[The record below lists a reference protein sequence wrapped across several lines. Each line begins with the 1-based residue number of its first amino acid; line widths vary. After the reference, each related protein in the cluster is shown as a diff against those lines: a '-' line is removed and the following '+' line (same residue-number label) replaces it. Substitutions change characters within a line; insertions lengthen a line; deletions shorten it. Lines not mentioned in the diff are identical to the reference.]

1 MSTETEVLARTAPEQ
16 GFADEQGIWSEEQAR
31 RQAQLDGVGELGEEH
46 WRVIRTLREHFL
58 QYGAAAPERYACH
71 TAHLDDHCIHR
82 LFRSSRE
89 AWRIAGLPDP
99 GEEYKAYMD

>member
-1 MSTETEVLARTAPEQ
+1 MTSETEVLAPTPPEEGFVNEQ
-16 GFADEQGIWSEEQAR
+16 GVWSEEL
-31 RQAQLDGVGELGEEH
+31 AQRLAQQDGIGDLGEEH
-46 WRVIRTLREHFL
+46 WRVIHSLRKHFL

-71 TAHLDDHCIHR
+71 TAELDEHCIHR

>member
-1 MSTETEVLARTAPEQ
+1 MNVKNEDLVGETPDQ
-16 GFADEQGIWSEEQAR
+16 GFGEERTVWSEERAR
-31 RQAQLDGVGELGEEH
+31 RLAQVDGIGELGDEH

-71 TAHLDDHCIHR
+71 TAHLDEHCIHR
-82 LFRSSRE
+82 LFHSSRE

-99 GEEYKAYMD
+99 GEEYKTYMD